1 MDYLILDYSDGSK
14 DGKNK
19 PELEV
24 VNEKELW
31 EKVQVAYE
39 DDKVK
44 ISVYKIKIG
53 ECLIDFS

>member
-1 MDYLILDYSDGSK
+1 MDYLILDYSDGTK

-19 PELEV
+19 PKLEV

-31 EKVQVAYE
+31 EKVQAAYE
-39 DDKVK
+39 EDEIK
-44 ISVYKIKIG
+44 ISVYKIG

>member
-1 MDYLILDYSDGSK
+1 MDYLILDYSDGSE

>member
-1 MDYLILDYSDGSK
+1 MEYLILDYSDGKK

-31 EKVQVAYE
+31 EKVHLAYE
-39 DDKVK
+39 DDEIK
-44 ISVYKIKIG
+44 ISVYKIG
-53 ECLIDFS
+53 ECVIDFS